1 MGVLRFEQGASNVS
15 LSIPVLDSDDVEGRF
30 PDVESCVFAGR
41 GEDVKLSME
50 SHHSQESVNFRLR
63 ISDDEILRILNI
75 IRTSSADCDP
85 RACLATEPQTDSE
98 EE

>member
-1 MGVLRFEQGASNVS
+1 M
-15 LSIPVLDSDDVEGRF
+15 
-30 PDVESCVFAGR
+30 FAGR

-75 IRTSSADCDP
+75 IRTSSADSDP
-85 RACLATEPQTDSE
+85 QPCLATQPQSDSE

>member
-1 MGVLRFEQGASNVS
+1 MGVLRFEQGARNVS
-15 LSIPVLDSDDVEGRF
+15 LSIPVLDSDEEEERF

-75 IRTSSADCDP
+75 IRTSSADCHP
-85 RACLATEPQTDSE
+85 RPCLSTEPQTDSE